1 MPFRKVRNRPHTH
14 VIPIIVEFTAAASLY
29 GLLLAGCGGGGG
41 GHVDDDGGDGNP
53 SQATCTTPPAANG
66 SVTIS
71 GTITYDRV
79 PAVSGSSV
87 VGLDYDETASL
98 PARGVVVEALACN
111 LALIS
116 STVTSATG
124 QYSLQVG
131 GEVPVKIR
139 VKAQLLSTTGATWNV
154 NVVNNTAND
163 AQYVLDGAMVT
174 TTTANEVRN
183 LHAASGWGG
192 TSYSST
198 RAAAPFAILDSIYG
212 GMRKIAEVDA
222 AVSFP
227 PLTVHWSADNQQS
240 DTESDVDEGL
250 LPASYFDFRDG
261 DIYLL
266 GKQNQDTDEYDD
278 HVILHEWGH
287 YIEFNFGRSDN
298 LGGAHS
304 DAGHVDA
311 RVAQSEGFGNAWSAI
326 MTDNAIY
333 VDTDGSRQSSGFDF
347 NIEGDN
353 IFGFPG
359 WFKEFSVQEIIYDLY
374 DANADDA
381 DNLALGLGPLWQ
393 TIVTALPN
401 TPAFVTIFAFIDGL
415 KAIAPASVAAIDA
428 ITTAH
433 NIQPINDAYGSTEDN
448 WAGLDTLNNVWS
460 AGTGFPGVEGT
471 ANVYETLVLNAAQT
485 VCTTGF
491 WGAYNGL
498 GVTRYFTFN
507 VTTSRSYRFSV
518 SANFNSTG
526 ATPAIAIWKNG
537 RLITEDH
544 ASSPVTQSLTTG
556 DYVVE
561 VFDER
566 NIDGDPLDGNGNPV
580 DTGIDVCFAVTVT
593 AP

>member
-1 MPFRKVRNRPHTH
+1 MLFRKVQNKTPARL
-14 VIPIIVEFTAAASLY
+14 IPVVVGLVVATGLC

-41 GHVDDDGGDGNP
+41 GHADGDSDDDNP

-71 GTITYDRV
+71 GTVTYDRV
-79 PAVSGSSV
+79 PAVSSSGGV
-87 VGLDYDETASL
+87 ELNYDETASL
-98 PARGVVVEALACN
+98 PARGMVVEALACN
-111 LALIS
+111 LSIIS

-131 GEVPVKIR
+131 GEVPVRIR
-139 VKAQLLSTTGATWNV
+139 VKAQLLSSSGATWNV

-192 TSYSST
+192 TRYSST

-212 GMRKIAEVDA
+212 GMQKIAAVDA
-222 AVSFP
+222 AVGFP
-227 PLTVHWSADNQQS
+227 QLTVHWSADNQQS

-266 GKQNQDTDEYDD
+266 GKENQDTDEYDD

-304 DAGHVDA
+304 DASHVDA

-326 MTDNAIY
+326 MTDSAIY
-333 VDTDGSRQSSGFDF
+333 VDTDGSRQSNGFDF

-353 IFGFPG
+353 IVGFPG

-374 DANADDA
+374 DTNDDGS
-381 DNLALGLGPLWQ
+381 DQLALGLGPIWQ
-393 TIVTALPN
+393 TLVTALPN
-401 TPAFVTIFAFIDGL
+401 TPAFVTVFAFIDGL
-415 KAIAPASVAAIDA
+415 KAISPASVAEIDA

-448 WAGLDTLNNVWS
+448 WGGLDTLNNIWS

-498 GVTRYFTFN
+498 AVTRYFTFN
-507 VTTSRSYRFSV
+507 VATSRNYRFSV
-518 SANFNSTG
+518 SANFNSSG

-537 RLITEDH
+537 TLIVEDH
-544 ASSPVTQSLTTG
+544 AINPVTQSLATG

-566 NIDGDPLDGNGNPV
+566 NIDGEPLDGNGNPV